1 LKPGYKIV
9 RHPSVSGDLL
19 DIAFLIADYA
29 GIEVAVRKVDE
40 IEVAIGKLADLPHVG
55 SLRHEIAE
63 GLRAIPAAGKAVIC
77 FVVDDDHN
85 EVRVMAIGYAGSDW
99 ISETKART

>member
-1 LKPGYKIV
+1 MPAYKIV
-9 RHPSVSGDLL
+9 RHPSVSDDLL
-19 DIAFLIADYA
+19 DIAFLIADFA
-29 GIEVAVRKVDE
+29 GVETALRKIDE
-40 IEVAIGKLADLPHVG
+40 IEVDIGKLADLPHVG
-55 SLRHEIAE
+55 SLRHEIAG

-85 EVRVMAIGYAGSDW
+85 EVRIMAIGYAGSDW

>member
-1 LKPGYKIV
+1 MPGYKIV

-19 DIAFLIADYA
+19 DIAFLIAEYA

-40 IEVAIGKLADLPHVG
+40 IEVAVGKLADLSHVG

-63 GLRAIPAAGKAVIC
+63 GLRAIPAAGKAVVC
-77 FVVDDDHN
+77 FGVGDDHN
-85 EVRVMAIGYAGSDW
+85 EVRIMAIGYASLDW
-99 ISETKART
+99 ISDSRART

>member
-1 LKPGYKIV
+1 MPEYRVV
-9 RHPSVSGDLL
+9 RHPNVADDLI
-19 DIAFLIADYA
+19 DIAYLIADYSGMESA
-29 GIEVAVRKVDE
+29 MRKIDE
-40 IEVAIGKLADLPHVG
+40 IEVAIGKLAGVPHVG

-85 EVRVMAIGYAGSDW
+85 EVRVIAIGYAGSDW

>member
-1 LKPGYKIV
+1 MPAYKIV

-29 GIEVAVRKVDE
+29 GIEVALRKVGE

-63 GLRAIPAAGKAVIC
+63 GIRAIPAAGKAVIC
-77 FVVDDDHN
+77 FVVDDDHI
-85 EVRVMAIGYAGSDW
+85 EVRIMAIGYAGSDW
-99 ISETKART
+99 IAETKART